1 MRDRQEKLERRQL
14 EVLAS
19 VVRRYVATG
28 TPVGSKSVA
37 EDFHDSLS
45 SATIRS
51 IMAELETAGY
61 LQQPY
66 TSAGRIPTEKAYRL
80 YVDRVAGG
88 VSIHPYVARYIQEA
102 LGVEGI
108 EPDQLMSR
116 TSQLLSELSRNVGL
130 VLAPALSEK
139 LLEHVKFVALPER
152 RVLVVIVSRP
162 EVVENQVI
170 RLEKE
175 IPQNELD
182 RAADYLNAEFRGW
195 SLRTIRLEIFK
206 RMEEMRATY
215 ETILTRVARLFEEA
229 AIGQQESGALFMD
242 GTIKIMEQPEFLDA
256 GRIRQLVET
265 LEQKARL
272 VEILSACLEN
282 SSSPRATILIG
293 RENPAAEMQPYTLIV
308 APYSYRNRPVGA
320 VGVVG
325 PTRMEYD
332 RAIQAVEYIANLT
345 SRLLSVN

>member
-19 VVRRYVATG
+19 VVRRYVASG
-28 TPVGSKSVA
+28 APVGSKSVA
-37 EDFHDSLS
+37 EDLHDALS
-45 SATIRS
+45 SATIRN

-61 LQQPY
+61 LQQPH
-66 TSAGRIPTEKAYRL
+66 TSAGRIPTDKAYRL
-80 YVDRVAGG
+80 YVDRVASG
-88 VSIHPYVARYIQEA
+88 VIEPEVASYIQEA
-102 LGVEGI
+102 LGMEGMDP
-108 EPDQLMSR
+108 EQLMSR
-116 TSQLLSELSRNVGL
+116 TSHLLSELSRNVGL

-170 RLEKE
+170 RLDKE
-175 IPQNELD
+175 IPQSELD
-182 RAADYLNAEFRGW
+182 RAADYLNSEFRGW

-229 AIGQQESGALFMD
+229 AIGQQESGALFVD
-242 GTIKIMEQPEFLDA
+242 GTVKILEQPEFLDA

-272 VEILSACLEN
+272 VEILTACLEN
-282 SSSPRATILIG
+282 SSSSRATILIG

-308 APYSYRNRPVGA
+308 APYTYHNRTVGA

-325 PTRMEYD
+325 PTRMEYE
-332 RAIQAVEYIANLT
+332 RAIRAVEYIAQLT

>member
-1 MRDRQEKLERRQL
+1 MRDRQERLERRQL
-14 EVLAS
+14 EVLAA

-28 TPVGSKSVA
+28 TPVGSKSIA
-37 EDFHDSLS
+37 EDLHDSVS

-51 IMAELETAGY
+51 IMAELEAAGY
-61 LQQPY
+61 LQQPH
-66 TSAGRIPTEKAYRL
+66 TSAGRTPTEKAYRL
-80 YVDRVAGG
+80 YVDRVAGEA
-88 VSIHPYVARYIQEA
+88 SIHPDLAHYIHES
-102 LGVEGI
+102 LGVEGLDP
-108 EPDQLMSR
+108 EQLMTR
-116 TSQLLSELSRNVGL
+116 TSHILSELSRNVGL
-130 VLAPALSEK
+130 VLAPPLSEK
-139 LLEHVKFVALPER
+139 LLDHVKFVALPER

-195 SLRTIRLEIFK
+195 SLRTIRVEIFK
-206 RMEEMRATY
+206 RMEEMRAAY
-215 ETILTRVARLFEEA
+215 ETILSRVARLFEEA
-229 AIGQQESGALFMD
+229 AIGQRDSGALFMD
-242 GTIKIMEQPEFLDA
+242 GTVKILEQPEFLDA

-272 VEILSACLEN
+272 VEILTICLEN
-282 SSSPRATILIG
+282 SSSSRATILIG
-293 RENPAAEMQPYTLIV
+293 HENPAAEMQPYTLIV
-308 APYSYRNRPVGA
+308 APYSYRNRTVGA

-325 PTRMEYD
+325 PTRMEYE